1 MAKNISKQSFDELK
15 ATALINAEK
24 TGEITPGTVVKSD
37 YVSNGMMLFVGEGVS
52 PCSGNKLYE
61 GVTVD
66 SYGSMRSDH
75 TSVKAPLT
83 RASTKEVE
91 AFFAKA
97 APVIPVSPL
106 IRAVNN
112 VYSNL

>member
-24 TGEITPGTVVKSD
+24 TGKIMPGTVVKGG
-37 YVSNGMMLFVGEGVS
+37 YIRNGMMLFVGEGTS
-52 PCSGNKLYE
+52 SCSGNKIYV
-61 GVTVD
+61 GVVVG
-66 SYGSMRSDH
+66 SYGSMHGDS
-75 TSVKAPLT
+75 TSSKESLT
-83 RASTKEVE
+83 RASAKEVE

-97 APVIPVSPL
+97 APVSPL
-106 IRAVNN
+106 VSAVSS